1 MKKTMKVVS
10 ILLIALMMLTIAT
23 PVFAG
28 DVETNNTA
36 GGFRPS
42 EVKTDTAV
50 EGTQKVKDVGNSVT
64 SIIRIVGTIIAVA
77 ILIVLG
83 IKYMMGSAEEKAE
96 YKKTLFP
103 YIVGAV
109 LIFAASNLADM
120 VYSWAITVAK

>member
-1 MKKTMKVVS
+1 MKKTMKIVS
-10 ILLIALMMLTIAT
+10 ILLIALMMIAIAT
-23 PVFAG
+23 PVFA
-28 DVETNNTA
+28 E
-36 GGFRPS
+36 FRPK
-42 EVKTDTAV
+42 EVDANV
-50 EGTQKVKDVGNSVT
+50 DVQGAEKVKEVGNSIT

-109 LIFAASNLADM
+109 LIFAASNLADV
-120 VYSWAITVAK
+120 VYSWATSVAN

>member
-1 MKKTMKVVS
+1 MKKTMKIVS
-10 ILLIALMMLTIAT
+10 ILLIALMMIAVVT
-23 PVFAG
+23 PVFAE
-28 DVETNNTA
+28 D
-36 GGFRPS
+36 FRPS
-42 EVKTDTAV
+42 SVSATTDV
-50 EGTQKVKDVGNSVT
+50 EGTDKLKEAGNEIT

-109 LIFAASNLADM
+109 LIFAASNLADI
-120 VYSWAITVAK
+120 VYSWAINLGN

>member
-1 MKKTMKVVS
+1 MKRSIKIIS
-10 ILLIALMMLTIAT
+10 ILLIALMMIAIVT

-28 DVETNNTA
+28 DY
-36 GGFRPS
+36 RPS
-42 EVKTDTAV
+42 QVKTDTAV
-50 EGTQKVKDVGNSVT
+50 EGADKVKSVGNNVT
-64 SIIRIVGTIIAVA
+64 SVIRIVGTIVAVA

-109 LIFAASNLADM
+109 LIFAASNLADV
-120 VYSWAITVAK
+120 VYSWAINLGK